1 MTLNSR
7 NKAHIILV
15 TKVIDELNKLENQE
29 YQKEIAD
36 FLSPVL
42 FIKQK
47 FKPIIGSYRK
57 VKMNALGLWTPEA
70 DLKFDYLAKEIPPD
84 IKFSINLLITKT
96 SLLSN
101 SKSLKED
108 IAALQ
113 VSRSEKVNAKVP
125 REIVGGFLQA
135 HQCLRVLNRTIQV
148 PGGKCL

>member
-7 NKAHIILV
+7 NEAHLALV

-70 DLKFDYLAKEIPPD
+70 DLKLDYLTRHKILYKPAD
-84 IKFSINLLITKT
+84 NQ
-96 SLLSN
+96 
-101 SKSLKED
+101 D
-108 IAALQ
+108 
-113 VSRSEKVNAKVP
+113 KV
-125 REIVGGFLQA
+125 
-135 HQCLRVLNRTIQV
+135 TI
-148 PGGKCL
+148 